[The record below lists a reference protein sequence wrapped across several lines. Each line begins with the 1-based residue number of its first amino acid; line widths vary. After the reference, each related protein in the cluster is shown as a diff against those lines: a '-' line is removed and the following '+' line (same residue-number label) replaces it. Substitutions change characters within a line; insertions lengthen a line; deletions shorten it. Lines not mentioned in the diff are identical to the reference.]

1 MFRQTSLGKGVS
13 CRPSLNIFS
22 QLLMNSQVYPRKGKI
37 MKTFLGLQ
45 DHHRFCCVL
54 FQYLLKLI
62 SKVPTF

>member
-22 QLLMNSQVYPRKGKI
+22 QLLINSQVYPRNGKM

-45 DHHRFCCVL
+45 VHRFCCVL

-62 SKVPTF
+62 SKIPTF